1 MLKQKRPVFLNLWQ
15 IRFPVTAVMSIMH
28 RLTGVLLFFAIP
40 FFIYAL
46 QYSLES
52 EAGFQAVL
60 AYGHSIVIKLLLV
73 VLLWSLLHHLLAGV
87 RYLLLD
93 IDLGI
98 ERQQARLSAW
108 LVIVSALSLLIIVVG
123 VCL

>member
-28 RLTGVLLFFAIP
+28 RLTGVLLFIAIP

-46 QYSLES
+46 QISLES
-52 EAGFQAVL
+52 EVGFQAI
-60 AYGHSIVIKLLLV
+60 AEYFDSFIIKSGIILLV
-73 VLLWSLLHHLLAGV
+73 WSLLHHLLAGV

-93 IDLGI
+93 VDLGI
-98 ERQQARLSAW
+98 ERQQAKLTAW
-108 LVIVSALSLLIIVVG
+108 IVIISALVLLIGFVG
-123 VCL
+123 ICL

>member
-15 IRFPVTAVMSIMH
+15 IQFPVTAIMSIMH
-28 RLTGVLLFFAIP
+28 RLTGVLLLLAIP

-46 QYSLES
+46 QLSLES
-52 EAGFQAVL
+52 ETGFKAVFQFFDS
-60 AYGHSIVIKLLLV
+60 AVIKLGM
-73 VLLWSLLHHLLAGV
+73 VLLIWSLLHHLLAGV

-93 IDLGI
+93 IDMGI
-98 ERQQARLSAW
+98 ERQQAKVTAW
-108 LVIVSALSLLIIVVG
+108 LVIISAFVLVLLLVG

>member
-28 RLTGVLLFFAIP
+28 RLTGVLLFIAIP

-46 QYSLES
+46 QLSLES
-52 EAGFQAVL
+52 EAGFQIVAGY
-60 AYGHSIVIKLLLV
+60 ADSIVIKFV
-73 VLLWSLLHHLLAGV
+73 IVLMVWSLLHHLLAGV

-98 ERQQARLSAW
+98 EKQQAKLTAW
-108 LVIVSALSLLIIVVG
+108 LVIISALVLLIGFVG
-123 VCL
+123 ICL